1 MRLLNQYPRQFRL
14 LHLKDLKKG
23 ARPGNL
29 SGWAPD
35 EDSVAIGDGVIP
47 WAEVLSA
54 ARRQGCEPYYI
65 EDESPE
71 AAKQIPRSLAFLGAL
86 RF

>member
-1 MRLLNQYPRQFRL
+1 VRLLNKYAHRFRL

-23 ARPGNL
+23 AGPGNL
-29 SGWAPD
+29 SGSAPD

-47 WAEVLSA
+47 WAEVLGA
-54 ARRQGCEPYYI
+54 ARRQGCERYYI
-65 EDESPE
+65 EDESPD
-71 AAKQIPRSLAFLGAL
+71 AAKQIPRSLEFLGSL